1 MSISFF
7 IVGAVIF
14 AVYVYMLLTVI
25 VGQHRKQR
33 REHHSAYDLQD
44 NEGHGNYGRV
54 PDKKPKNR
62 A

>member
-1 MSISFF
+1 MSITFF
-7 IVGAVIF
+7 LIGATIF

-33 REHHSAYDLQD
+33 REHQSAYDLQD
-44 NEGHGNYGRV
+44 QDGMGNYGRV